1 MKIKTVKSS
10 DLGNSLKAEDH
21 FNSTDLLI
29 QRVHEAAKIPQYSTP
44 GSAGMDLSCVEDFTI
59 PTMTRLLVPTGLKMA
74 IPIGYEGQ
82 IRPRSSLA
90 LNHGVTVLN
99 SPGTI
104 DSDYRGEVKIILAN
118 LSDQDCKFR
127 RGDRIAQIVFAK
139 VEQLEVAQTLVLPV
153 TSRGE
158 GGFGSTGR

>member
-1 MKIKTVKSS
+1 MKTKVVKSS
-10 DLGNSLKAEDH
+10 DLKSLAAEDH
-21 FNSTDLLI
+21 FGENDVLI
-29 QRVHEAAKIPQYSTP
+29 QKVHDHAQVPEYKTP
-44 GSAGMDLSCVEDFTI
+44 GSAGMDLHCVEDFTI
-59 PTMTRLLVPTGLKMA
+59 PTMTRMLVPTGLKMA

-127 RGDRIAQIVFAK
+127 RGDRVAQIVFAK
-139 VEQLEVAQTLVLPV
+139 VERLETAMTLVLP
-153 TSRGE
+153 TTTRGS